1 MEKFGVINK
10 NSLLDFQAVQG
21 QSKDDKGSHIP
32 LMRRPSSESIIAPKT
47 QPLAS
52 KLFMLILHI
61 FSQLGEMFQGKAL
74 SATDDKNRPLM
85 CKLAPFMSE
94 KQQIKYNC
102 IQGGQK
108 MESLDRAVLSS
119 LAITSDARRRALAEK
134 RKDEKAEG
142 KDFPDW
148 LVLSL
153 SRR

>member
-1 MEKFGVINK
+1 
-10 NSLLDFQAVQG
+10 
-21 QSKDDKGSHIP
+21 
-32 LMRRPSSESIIAPKT
+32 
-47 QPLAS
+47 
-52 KLFMLILHI
+52 
-61 FSQLGEMFQGKAL
+61 
-74 SATDDKNRPLM
+74 
-85 CKLAPFMSE
+85 
-94 KQQIKYNC
+94 
-102 IQGGQK
+102 